1 MVDTTTTNEEA
12 LNTYIHDIGG
22 YVAAE
27 LEACTRCGMCA
38 QACHFYVATEKVEYT
53 PIWKVDLLRRAY
65 EQRFTLSGRLKSA
78 LGGGQEVT
86 SDDLQRWVEY
96 DYYACTMCQRCAM
109 VCPMGIQIGSLIHE
123 ARAGLYN
130 ADLIPADLKKALD
143 GQLEIGSPLGVD
155 DATFEDRLDWVS
167 DDWEVEFP
175 VDKQGADALLVF
187 SSIEI
192 MKFPDNMAD
201 IAKIL
206 DAGGVN
212 WTLSQEGRE
221 VTNFGLYAGSDEK
234 EEEIALRVINAAKR
248 LGVKQVIVS
257 ECGHAYDALRFRIAN
272 LLGEKLPFE
281 VVHITEVIGD
291 LLARGKIQLKPDVIE
306 NKITFHDACKIQRL
320 GGIFDPPRTAL
331 HTLAGDN
338 FIEMTPNREEA
349 WCCGGGGGV
358 IAIKEADTVR
368 RAAFGLKIDQINA
381 TGAKQVVMTCSN
393 CRLQFADCVDHFA
406 LDWKVSGLA
415 QIVAENMVEEE

>member
-1 MVDTTTTNEEA
+1 MVATTTPSEEA
-12 LNTYIHDIGG
+12 LNTYIRDIGG
-22 YVAAE
+22 SIAAE

-38 QACHFYVATEKVEYT
+38 EACHFYVSTAKVEYT
-53 PIWKVDLLRRAY
+53 PIWKVELLRRAY
-65 EQRFTLSGRLKSA
+65 EQRFTLFGRLKAA
-78 LGGGQEVT
+78 LGVDTQVT
-86 SDDLQRWVEY
+86 MEDLQRWIEY
-96 DYYACTMCQRCAM
+96 DYYACTMCQRCSM

-123 ARAGLYN
+123 ARAGLYG
-130 ADLIPADLKKALD
+130 AGLIPTDLKKALD
-143 GQLEIGSPLGVD
+143 GQLSIGSPLGVD
-155 DATFEDRLDWVS
+155 DDTFDDRLDWVS

-175 VDKQGADALLVF
+175 VEKQGADALLVF

-206 DAGGVN
+206 DAGGIN
-212 WTLSQEGRE
+212 WTLSKEGRE
-221 VTNFGLYAGSDEK
+221 VTNFGVFAGSSEK
-234 EEEIALRVINAAKR
+234 EEEIALRVVNAAKK

-272 LLGEKLPFE
+272 LLGETLPFE

-291 LLARGKIQLKPDVIE
+291 LVASGKIRLKPSAIE
-306 NKITFHDACKIQRL
+306 DKITFHDACKIQRL
-320 GGIFDPPRTAL
+320 GGVFEQPRFVL
-331 HTLAGDN
+331 NILAGDN
-338 FIEMTPNREEA
+338 FVEMSPNREAA

-358 IAIKEADTVR
+358 IAIKDADTER
-368 RAAFGLKIDQINA
+368 RAAFGLKIDQVNT

-393 CRLQFADCVDHFA
+393 CRLQFSDCVEHFA
-406 LDWKVSGLA
+406 LDWKILGLA